1 MWPGSGEA
9 GLNCG
14 AGGRAFAD
22 LPCMIFTSV
31 KAEVSILKR
40 VKIWKRQL
48 VNTFEKVK
56 EISVF

>member
-22 LPCMIFTSV
+22 LPCMNFTSI
-31 KAEVSILKR
+31 KAELSILKR
-40 VKIWKRQL
+40 GRQNIEKI